1 VAITIVVVQFLGVL
15 ILIRNRMN
23 LIFETVDQEQQIH
36 TQNKLGEQLDR
47 LNKVQKGC
55 IFWSFPFKL
64 GWKKRIDN
72 KMCYS

>member
-55 IFWSFPFKL
+55 IFW
-64 GWKKRIDN
+64 
-72 KMCYS
+72 